1 MIPSH
6 NGGWAQQHSLI
17 QWKLYIQ
24 NWAQVI
30 IEIMNKSCEHI
41 AQISVSPIPAVWS
54 LSFQL
59 SHLALRRISYIQR
72 IGEGKKILIKTH
84 SYHAS
89 LFTFPS
95 HWSFAS
101 TPEVR
106 ECLPYSQI
114 DDRNV

>member
-1 MIPSH
+1 MILSH

-59 SHLALRRISYIQR
+59 SHLALWRISYIQW
-72 IGEGKKILIKTH
+72 IGEGKEILIKTH
-84 SYHAS
+84 SYHKSIYLPFS
-89 LFTFPS
+89 LVFCQHTRI
-95 HWSFAS
+95 
-101 TPEVR
+101 R
-106 ECLPYSQI
+106 ECLPDSQI
-114 DDRNV
+114 DHHNV